1 MKPRRIT
8 ILKLMVAVA
17 IVGFLAAKWA
27 EVERRRKEYS
37 IYRRYHGAMRAKLG
51 GPSPAILD
59 YHRRMSEKHW
69 SDARYPWF
77 LVMPDPPE
85 PE

>member
-1 MKPRRIT
+1 MKPSKIT
-8 ILKLMVAVA
+8 IRRLMVAVA

-37 IYRRYHGAMRAKLG
+37 IYRRYQSAMRAKLG
-51 GPSPAILD
+51 GPSPALSG
-59 YHRRMSEKHW
+59 YHRRMAEKNW
-69 SDARYPWF
+69 SACYPW
-77 LVMPDPPE
+77 LPVPPDLPE